1 MELQWLWKVLNL
13 YIYERLDCDIY
24 IEQHEIAMT
33 LSGYENVIDICDE
46 RWITM
51 IIESV
56 EWCTCW
62 ICDEMM
68 IDIYIYIYAE
78 ICRLLG

>member
-1 MELQWLWKVLNL
+1 MRLLWL
-13 YIYERLDCDIY
+13 
-24 IEQHEIAMT
+24 

-62 ICDEMM
+62 ICDIDMKLLYEMM
-68 IDIYIYIYAE
+68 IDIYIDIYAE
-78 ICRLLG
+78 ICGLLG